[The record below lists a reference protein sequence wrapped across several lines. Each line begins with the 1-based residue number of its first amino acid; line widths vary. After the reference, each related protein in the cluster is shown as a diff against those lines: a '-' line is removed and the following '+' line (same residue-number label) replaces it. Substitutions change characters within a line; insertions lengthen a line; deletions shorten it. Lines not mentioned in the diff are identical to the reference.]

1 MKLNDLSLRD
11 KEIFSKYLSLSS
23 HELSVYNFIN
33 IYIWIGLFEIKWA
46 LINKSLCVFF
56 QDRIGAFL
64 YLPPLAQT
72 HDPETVEKV
81 FSILDSI
88 NANKEISRIENVEA
102 GDLEFYR
109 GLGLKCAQKSWDYL
123 CSRQSLAELKGD
135 KLKSKR
141 AAYNYFVK
149 NYSFE
154 FLPFTKKDL
163 GGCLKLYQTW
173 AEDRRGDNPDMMYRA
188 MLEDS
193 CNAVEIL
200 LKHYDKLN
208 CVGRIVK
215 VNSKIKGFTFG
226 YKLNADTFCVLYEI
240 TDLSIKGLAQ
250 FIFRALSQEMTD
262 YKYINIMDDSGLE
275 NLKKVKLSYRP
286 VKLVPAYIVKR
297 KLP

>member
-11 KEIFSKYLSLSS
+11 REIFSKYLSFSS
-23 HELSVYNFIN
+23 HELSVYHFIN
-33 IYIWIGLFEIKWA
+33 ICIWIGLFEIKWA
-46 LINKSLCVFF
+46 VINKGLCVFF
-56 QDRIGAFL
+56 QDKIGAFL
-64 YLPPLAQT
+64 YLSPLAQT
-72 HDPETVEKV
+72 HNPETVAEV

-109 GLGLKCAQKSWDYL
+109 GLGLKCAQKSSDYL

-154 FLPFTKKDL
+154 LLPVTKNDL
-163 GGCLKLYQTW
+163 GGCLKLYQAW
-173 AEDRRGDNPDMMYRA
+173 ADDRRRDNPDMLYRA

-193 CNAVEIL
+193 FNAVEIL
-200 LKHYDKLN
+200 LKNYEKLN
-208 CVGRIVK
+208 CLGRIVK
-215 VNSKIKGFTFG
+215 VSGKIKGFTFG

-250 FIFRALSQEMTD
+250 FIFRAFSQELTD
-262 YKYINIMDDSGLE
+262 YKYINIMDDSGLD

-286 VKLVPAYIVKR
+286 VKLVPAYIIKR
-297 KLP
+297 